1 MSRMQD
7 VLGELQRL
15 GAVGKPAAPPPPKQ
29 EVVAP
34 PPEPPPDLG
43 VETDT
48 SDAEEAIAAL
58 TEGFRAPEPEPEPVY
73 APEPVETAL
82 EPEEDVED
90 AEDDEEAAPEPP
102 EPDEDGM
109 AEALATLK
117 VRLYALETAMAE
129 AKEQVTL
136 IRRMLK

>member
-15 GAVGKPAAPPPPKQ
+15 GAVGKPAAPALPAQ
-29 EVVAP
+29 EAAAP

-48 SDAEEAIAAL
+48 ADAEEAIAAL
-58 TEGFRAPEPEPEPVY
+58 TEGFREEAPEDAEDYEPK
-73 APEPVETAL
+73 PVETAL
-82 EPEEDVED
+82 ESEDEPEIPADPED
-90 AEDDEEAAPEPP
+90 AAA
-102 EPDEDGM
+102 DTQLS
-109 AEALATLK
+109 EALVDLK
-117 VRLYALETAMAE
+117 LCLSALESAISDAN
-129 AKEQVTL
+129 EQVSR

>member
-58 TEGFRAPEPEPEPVY
+58 TEGFRAPEPEPEPDY

-82 EPEEDVED
+82 EPDEDEVE
-90 AEDDEEAAPEPP
+90 EEAVPEPSA
-102 EPDEDGM
+102 PDEDDM

>member
-15 GAVGKPAAPPPPKQ
+15 GAVGKPATPSQPKQ
-29 EVVAP
+29 EAVAP

-48 SDAEEAIAAL
+48 SEAEDAIAAL
-58 TEGFRAPEPEPEPVY
+58 TEGFRAPVPQAEPEY

-82 EPEEDVED
+82 EPEEAVED
-90 AEDDEEAAPEPP
+90 EEEEAPEPP
-102 EPDEDGM
+102 EPDEDSM

-117 VRLYALETAMAE
+117 IRLYALETAMAE